1 MAESKDITQ
10 PLIPQTDSILS
21 DLTTRMTEVLTR
33 AQTSPQPLLADSSTT
48 SIGIKLEGSNY
59 ALWSQVVEM
68 YISGKDKLGYINGD
82 SPQLQKPIL
91 HLGDGAPKTPLSR
104 DG

>member
-48 SIGIKLEGSNY
+48 PIGIKLEGSNY
-59 ALWSQVVEM
+59 ALC
-68 YISGKDKLGYINGD
+68 
-82 SPQLQKPIL
+82 PR
-91 HLGDGAPKTPLSR
+91 LSR
-104 DG
+104 CISLARTS